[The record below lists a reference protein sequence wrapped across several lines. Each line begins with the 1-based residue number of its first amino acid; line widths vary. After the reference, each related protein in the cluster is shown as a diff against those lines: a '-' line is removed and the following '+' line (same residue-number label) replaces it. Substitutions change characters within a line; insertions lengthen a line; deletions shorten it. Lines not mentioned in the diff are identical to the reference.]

1 MSITAAGPDPSARIR
16 ERPEVVSPPPA
27 SLPGWVDRLIG
38 DAPVR
43 AVSARDG
50 RPGVER
56 RESAGWRLVS
66 VVLAGARGL
75 DVLTFQQA
83 VMDGFA
89 AVLDQL
95 EPRGTVHPVRF
106 WAFVPDIHARLEP
119 DLDRYMVFNAARFA
133 AYSAWYGGR
142 EAFPRAL
149 PTASAVGTFGQ
160 DLVLHC
166 LAADTPGR
174 PVENPRQVP
183 AYRYSRRF
191 GPLPPCFAR
200 ATLVARPAQRAL
212 LLVGGTASIRGE
224 ASMHESD
231 LGAQMDETLA
241 NLASVAEAACGTSG
255 TSDGPAA
262 LAGYR
267 HLRAYHR
274 REGDRAEVESRMR
287 EAFPGLDRLEL
298 LSAELCRPELLV
310 EVEGVAEGP
319 EAAAES

>member
-1 MSITAAGPDPSARIR
+1 MSAPPAVPDGPAPRPRS
-16 ERPEVVSPPPA
+16 PEVASPAPA
-27 SLPGWVDRLIG
+27 SLPGWVERLLG
-38 DAPVR
+38 DTPTY
-43 AVSARDG
+43 AVPGRGG
-50 RPGVER
+50 RPGVR
-56 RESAGWRLVS
+56 RRDAAEWRLVS
-66 VVLAGARGL
+66 VLLAGARRL

-89 AVLDQL
+89 AVMDQL
-95 EPRGTVHPVRF
+95 GSAGTVHPVRF
-106 WAFVPDIHARLEP
+106 WAFVPDIHAQLEP

-149 PTASAVGTFGQ
+149 PTASAVGTSGD

-166 LAADTPGR
+166 LAADGPGR

-200 ATLVARPAQRAL
+200 ATVVRPRVGGAL

-224 ASMHESD
+224 ESMHEGE
-231 LGAQMDETLA
+231 LAAQVDETLA
-241 NLASVAEAACGTSG
+241 NLASVAAAAWGEALDQAT
-255 TSDGPAA
+255 A
-262 LAGYR
+262 LARYR

-274 REGDRAEVESRMR
+274 READRPEVEARMR
-287 EAFPGLDRLEL
+287 MAFPALERLEL

-310 EVEGVAEGP
+310 EVEGLADGP
-319 EAAAES
+319 PA